1 MKKPTKS
8 PSPPEHA
15 SRFTQ
20 HVTRNTPGVSRCVA
34 VALLL
39 LSFGLALTSARGK
52 SATFDEDAYVGKGAA
67 VWFRG
72 NYGLRTA
79 HPVLAPLIGTAPL
92 LIEPGFAEA
101 VNSPKCET
109 GSARRCGRELLFF
122 RSNTR
127 RVLFLV
133 RLPTVALLVA
143 LGALVYR
150 WARELYGPWGGPLAL
165 TIYAFE
171 PNLLAHGRLL
181 TLDLPATAC
190 VCLVLY
196 TAWQFWRQPAWW
208 RLAAW
213 GVALGLAG
221 ATRYTLVFVV
231 PVLMVALVYAAHA
244 EPSRRFGSGFQARSD
259 FICQAASHCQSSSQ
273 PSPGRLNALAKAVAA
288 TGVAGIIAALTV
300 WAIYGFTFGPVPDLG
315 IRLPAPAYFYDLKE
329 LLAYH
334 SKPQDAF
341 LLGNHYTGGWWPY
354 FVVTL
359 AVKTPLP
366 VLILLGATLASLR
379 CGQSPTE
386 PRGGVRWGEVLI
398 LITAGFYYALSLL
411 NPFNIGHRHLLPI
424 LPLVAILI
432 GRLAPRLIAGR
443 RLYRYATGVLI
454 GWLVFGTLR
463 IYPHFL
469 AYFNELVG
477 PRDGYRVLVDSNLDW
492 GQDLPALEQYLTEH
506 DVSSLYLSWFGES
519 RPWQYDIP
527 YRFIPSKPDELSDIH
542 TRVYHPDYPPP
553 GAYAISATNLQAL
566 LFDDKDLFAWFLQ
579 SEPVA
584 QPGYSILIYNVPRLL
599 DSAASPVTVVLGN
612 TQIDRVPSAAFET
625 LWHTNDLRLRWF
637 DAATSCILPA
647 GADVWYILD
656 VETSPPRSGG
666 SSDSPPGLLCPF
678 WERAEPVARL
688 PARGGVGQLAFY
700 RLQADSVVR
709 EEWLAGLAHGSPLII
724 SDEATFAPGK
734 ASDLRHEV
742 SPPLRFDNRLDLL
755 GYRLSWGRSPDRD
768 PSAGTGLPTE
778 TPHPGSEWQ
787 IASYWRVVADGGG
800 PLKLFVQVLDDAGGV
815 RAQYDG
821 LDVPVIGW
829 REGDL
834 LAQLHTLPLPADL
847 PPGRYWVQIG
857 AYETQTVERL
867 PVLLDGAPVGT
878 RLLLPPLEVR

>member
-1 MKKPTKS
+1 MRRRW
-8 PSPPEHA
+8 E
-15 SRFTQ
+15 
-20 HVTRNTPGVSRCVA
+20 VSRYVA
-34 VALLL
+34 VGLLL
-39 LSFGLALTSARGK
+39 LSFALALTSARVK

-67 VWFRG
+67 VWFQG

-92 LIEPGFAEA
+92 LTEPGFAEA
-101 VNSPKCET
+101 VDSPKCEA

-122 RSNTR
+122 RSDTR

-133 RLPTVALLVA
+133 RLPTIGLLVA
-143 LGALVYR
+143 LGALVYH
-150 WARELYGPWGGPLAL
+150 WARALYGQWGGLLAL
-165 TIYAFE
+165 TVYAFE

-181 TLDLPATAC
+181 TLDLPAAAC
-190 VCLVLY
+190 ACLVLY
-196 TAWQFWRQPAWW
+196 TVWRFWQRPGWW
-208 RLAAW
+208 RLVAW

-231 PVLMVALVYAAHA
+231 PVLVMMTLACAVHH
-244 EPSRRFGSGFQARSD
+244 EPLRRFGGSLQTRSD
-259 FICQAASHCQSSSQ
+259 LICRDSPHCQGYSQ
-273 PSPGRLNALAKAVAA
+273 PSQGWLNAFVKVM
-288 TGVAGIIAALTV
+288 AALGAVGVVTALTI
-300 WAIYGFTFGPVPDLG
+300 WAVYGFTFGLVPDWA

-329 LLAYH
+329 LLAYR

-341 LLGNHYTGGWWPY
+341 LLGNHYTGDWWPY

-366 VLILLGATLASLR
+366 MLVLLGAALVSLR
-379 CGQSPTE
+379 CDRSPTE
-386 PRGGVRWGEVLI
+386 PRGGVRWGEWLI
-398 LITAGFYYALSLL
+398 LVASGFYYALSLFS
-411 NPFNIGHRHLLPI
+411 PFNIGHRHLLPI
-424 LPLVAILI
+424 LPLLAILV
-432 GRLAPRLIAGR
+432 GRLGPRVAAGR
-443 RLYRYATGVLI
+443 RLWRYVTGALI

-463 IYPHFL
+463 IYPHYL

-477 PRDGYRVLVDSNLDW
+477 SRNGYRVLVDSNLDW
-492 GQDLPALEQYLTEH
+492 GQDLPALERYVAEH

-527 YRFIPSKPDELSDIH
+527 YRFIPSKPDELSDVY

-553 GAYAISATNLQAL
+553 GTYAISATNLQAL

-579 SEPVA
+579 REPLA
-584 QPGYSILIYNVPRLL
+584 QPGYSILMYDVPRLL

-612 TQIDRVPSAAFET
+612 TQIDRVPPAAFET

-637 DAATSCILPA
+637 DAATSCILPS
-647 GADVWYILD
+647 GADVWYVLD
-656 VETSPPRSGG
+656 AETSPPHSGG
-666 SSDSPPGLLCPF
+666 NSDSPPGLLCPF

-688 PARGGVGQLAFY
+688 PARGGGGQLAFY
-700 RLQADSVVR
+700 RLRADSAVR
-709 EEWLAGLAHGSPLII
+709 EEWLAGLASGSPLII
-724 SDEATFAPGK
+724 SDEVTFAPGE
-734 ASDLRHEV
+734 ASDLRREV
-742 SPPLRFDNRLDLL
+742 SPPLRFGNRLDLL
-755 GYRLSWGRSPDRD
+755 GYRLSWGRSPDVGWGWSPDRA
-768 PSAGTGLPTE
+768 PSAGAGLPTE
-778 TPHPGSEWQ
+778 PPRPGSEWQ
-787 IASYWRVVADGGG
+787 IVSYWRVVTDEGG

-829 REGDL
+829 RAGDL

-857 AYETQTVERL
+857 AYEMQTVERL